1 MDTTHLVD
9 HTYLVSLVVI
19 AIVSVISALLHRYS
33 HRVLKEDSPKSQFAI
48 WGTLYCSL
56 LRHRASRLSTLWLVN
71 EGVISHEDPE
81 MGCQD
86 ESHDRARGPQRQTG
100 GDDLPRASDQ
110 SKPVLPVARSIVNQR
125 VQNV

>member
-1 MDTTHLVD
+1 MGGVWAWFTDRRRTI
-9 HTYLVSLVVI
+9 SE
-19 AIVSVISALLHRYS
+19 SVNI
-33 HRVLKEDSPKSQFAI
+33 
-48 WGTLYCSL
+48 YCSL

-81 MGCQD
+81 MGRQD

-110 SKPVLPVARSIVNQR
+110 GAGASFCARPTERGGLVPTRGIGPSLGPR
-125 VQNV
+125 SARR

>member
-1 MDTTHLVD
+1 MGGVWAWFTDRRRTI
-9 HTYLVSLVVI
+9 SE
-19 AIVSVISALLHRYS
+19 SVNI
-33 HRVLKEDSPKSQFAI
+33 
-48 WGTLYCSL
+48 YCSL

-81 MGCQD
+81 MGRQD

-110 SKPVLPVARSIVNQR
+110 SKPVLPVARSIFNQCP
-125 VQNV
+125 QNV